1 MGTFYSNGAH
11 KIISIRILIKYQQD
25 STETQSKYPFEKK
38 RKKDQSN
45 CSKQG
50 DEALLK
56 ESYLV
61 QKRDDETEQRSVISV
76 TLPTMKPGVCK
87 RGV

>member
-1 MGTFYSNGAH
+1 MY
-11 KIISIRILIKYQQD
+11 
-25 STETQSKYPFEKK
+25 
-38 RKKDQSN
+38 DQSN

-50 DEALLK
+50 DEALHK

-61 QKRDDETEQRSVISV
+61 QKRDDETEQRRVIYV

>member
-1 MGTFYSNGAH
+1 M
-11 KIISIRILIKYQQD
+11 QQD
-25 STETQSKYPFEKK
+25 STETQSKYPFRKK
-38 RKKDQSN
+38 RKNDQSN

-61 QKRDDETEQRSVISV
+61 QNRDDETEQRRVISV